1 MAVAIFWGLCLVYGR
16 CHILRIVIAVAIDI
30 LSRHAKRR
38 TSLRISEA

>member
-1 MAVAIFWGLCLVYGR
+1 MLWPLPYFGGYVYGR

-38 TSLRISEA
+38 TSLRISEV